1 MDNHKRISNILDYLE
16 DAARYYP
23 EKIAFQSVDGQITYA
38 ELLEKVNDM
47 GYQLARRFSVVRQP
61 IVVLMDKC
69 VECLIAFFA
78 VVASGNFYVC
88 VDDKMVPERIR
99 KILENLQP
107 AGIIKKQN
115 GIGTGKDS
123 YANIPVMLYEE
134 IVSECADESEALP
147 VLKQIREGM
156 IDTDPL
162 YVLYT
167 SGSTGIPKGSVI
179 SHQSVI
185 AYAEWVTETFQIHEG
200 TVFGSQTPFYFSMSV
215 LDIYATIRNAAT
227 MQIIP
232 KKFFSFPIRLLE
244 YLREKKVNTIYWV
257 PSALSI
263 VADWKALDYVKV
275 PELHTILFAGEVM
288 PTKQLNIWRSH
299 IPNALYANLF
309 GPTEITD
316 IGLYYILDREFKNEE
331 PIPIGKSCRNMNA
344 FAINEKGSMIEK
356 GETGELYFRGSFVG
370 YGYYNNM
377 EKTREVFVQ
386 NPLNSSYPEIVYR
399 TGDLVRENEYGEYV
413 YLGRKDFQIKHMGYR
428 IELGEIENAV
438 SAFEKI
444 ERAVCIY
451 RSSKDHIVLFYQ
463 GKTEE
468 EEIIVFLKELLP
480 SYMLPNEM
488 IHLRSMPLNANGKID
503 RVLLTENYLEG
514 N

>member
-1 MDNHKRISNILDYLE
+1 
-16 DAARYYP
+16 
-23 EKIAFQSVDGQITYA
+23 
-38 ELLEKVNDM
+38 
-47 GYQLARRFSVVRQP
+47 
-61 IVVLMDKC
+61 
-69 VECLIAFFA
+69 
-78 VVASGNFYVC
+78 
-88 VDDKMVPERIR
+88 
-99 KILENLQP
+99 
-107 AGIIKKQN
+107 
-115 GIGTGKDS
+115 
-123 YANIPVMLYEE
+123 
-134 IVSECADESEALP
+134 
-147 VLKQIREGM
+147 
-156 IDTDPL
+156 
-162 YVLYT
+162 
-167 SGSTGIPKGSVI
+167 
-179 SHQSVI
+179 
-185 AYAEWVTETFQIHEG
+185 
-200 TVFGSQTPFYFSMSV
+200 
-215 LDIYATIRNAAT
+215 
-227 MQIIP
+227 
-232 KKFFSFPIRLLE
+232 
-244 YLREKKVNTIYWV
+244 
-257 PSALSI
+257 
-263 VADWKALDYVKV
+263 
-275 PELHTILFAGEVM
+275 
-288 PTKQLNIWRSH
+288 
-299 IPNALYANLF
+299 
-309 GPTEITD
+309 
-316 IGLYYILDREFKNEE
+316 
-331 PIPIGKSCRNMNA
+331 MNA